1 MPAALQRQAYVEKKM
16 ELSIAKKLRRKTTSR
31 QSLNPYDR
39 FASRV
44 LVTPAILGIWVFI
57 LFPMLYAIYISFHD
71 YILSQG
77 GIKATT
83 LENYSSIFGDQLLG
97 SAIKNTMVLTVS
109 VVLLE
114 LLIGLGLALL
124 LNQKHIRLRGFYLF
138 VLLIPMLMPPITVGL
153 IWRLLLH
160 PELGIINYSL
170 GLLGLPQPAWLA
182 NQSLAMITIIIVD
195 IWHETSFIL
204 LILLAGLTA
213 LPDELYEA
221 AVMDGANSVQKF
233 FHITLPLMKPTILVA
248 LIIRFIAAMKTY
260 DLVYILTRGGPGTS
274 TETISYYIYKVAFVF
289 LDMGRSSAMAF
300 ILLIFIVIV
309 TLVLM
314 RAMRSSES

>member
-1 MPAALQRQAYVEKKM
+1 M
-16 ELSIAKKLRRKTTSR
+16 
-31 QSLNPYDR
+31 
-39 FASRV
+39 
-44 LVTPAILGIWVFI
+44 VTPAVLGIWIFI

-77 GIKATT
+77 GIKSFTFK
-83 LENYSSIFGDQLLG
+83 NYTGIVSNELLG
-97 SAIKNTMVLTVS
+97 GAIENTLILTCS
-109 VVLLE
+109 VVVLE
-114 LLIGLGLALL
+114 LVIGLGLAML
-124 LNQKHIRLRGFYLF
+124 LNQKIIRLRGFYLF
-138 VLLIPMLMPPITVGL
+138 ILLIPMLMPPITVGL

-170 GLLGLPQPAWLA
+170 GLLGFPQPAWLA
-182 NQSLAMITIIIVD
+182 NQNLAMVTIIIVD
-195 IWHETSFIL
+195 VWHETSFIL
-204 LILLAGLTA
+204 LILLAGLTS

-221 AVMDGANSVQKF
+221 AVMDGTNSIQKF
-233 FHITLPLMKPTILVA
+233 FHITLPLMKPTIFVA

-314 RAMRSSES
+314 RAMRTSEAQ